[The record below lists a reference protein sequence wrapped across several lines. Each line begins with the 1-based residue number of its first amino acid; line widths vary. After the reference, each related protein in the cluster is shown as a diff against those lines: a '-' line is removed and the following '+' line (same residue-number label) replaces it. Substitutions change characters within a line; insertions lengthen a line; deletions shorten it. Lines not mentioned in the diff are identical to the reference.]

1 MEDDRRNMTSI
12 HLTVRLCVVTTQM
25 RATWR
30 SSREHVAKAVRRR
43 IIRFVLFCLMHLTG
57 ND

>member
-1 MEDDRRNMTSI
+1 MEDDRRNTTSI
-12 HLTVRLCVVTTQM
+12 HLTVRLCVVSCQM

-30 SSREHVAKAVRRR
+30 SSRARVAKVVRRG

-57 ND
+57 SD